1 MASAKPLYLKAF
13 TVHDHTDI
21 DIIKKDIQNGLI
33 LIIRVGPMS
42 QKDVQ
47 ELRSMVEELY
57 AITRKEDAEIARL
70 GDERIIIAPKD
81 VRIWKPEY
89 GLK

>member
-1 MASAKPLYLKAF
+1 MAAAKPLYLKAF

-42 QKDVQ
+42 QKDIQ

-57 AITRKEDAEIARL
+57 TITKQEDAEIARL

-81 VRIWKPEY
+81 VRIWKPDYE
-89 GLK
+89 LK